1 MDINNLLSHV
11 YFETGLGDMAQL
23 RASHNGLDRVV
34 IENPYAL
41 AGTGLEF
48 VQGRVSFDV
57 GFRHTSSI
65 ATGHD
70 HGDNLWHVTVRV
82 KPWGNP

>member
-1 MDINNLLSHV
+1 MNLLSHI
-11 YFETGLGDMAQL
+11 YFETGLGDMANH
-23 RASHNGLDRVV
+23 RFSSNGLDRNV
-34 IENPYAL
+34 IENPYAH

-48 VQGRVSFDV
+48 VRGRISFDV

-70 HGDNLWHVTVRV
+70 SGDNEWHLTLRV
-82 KPWGNP
+82 KPWGDSP